1 MDDMLSGVILIDTQG
16 AAVGKCNGLT
26 VLAVGDSTFGVPARI
41 SASVYPGSSGIVDIE
56 REVSLGQS
64 IHSKGVMILTG
75 YLGSRYAQEFPLA
88 ISASIALEQSYG
100 YVDGDSASLGE
111 VCALISALSRTPL
124 KQSFAITG
132 SINQFGEVQAVG
144 GVNEKIEGFF
154 RLCQARGLTGE
165 QGVIIPRSN
174 IINLLLDE
182 AVVTAVEAG
191 QFNIYTVSHVDQ
203 ALCLLSGVAAG
214 CADDND
220 CFPDGSINAKVVTR
234 LRTIAEIDVLA
245 DEAKAPSE

>member
-1 MDDMLSGVILIDTQG
+1 M
-16 AAVGKCNGLT
+16 
-26 VLAVGDSTFGVPARI
+26 
-41 SASVYPGSSGIVDIE
+41 
-56 REVSLGQS
+56 
-64 IHSKGVMILTG
+64 
-75 YLGSRYAQEFPLA
+75 
-88 ISASIALEQSYG
+88 EQSYG

-111 VCALISALSRTPL
+111 VCALISALSCTPL

-174 IINLLLDE
+174 IVNLLLDE
-182 AVVTAVEAG
+182 AVVTAVETG
-191 QFNIYTVSHVDQ
+191 QFNIYAVSHVDQ

-214 CADDND
+214 CADDKG
-220 CFPDGSINAKVVTR
+220 CFPDDSINAKVVTR
-234 LRTIAEIDVLA
+234 LRTIAELDVLG
-245 DEAKAPSE
+245 DEPKAPSA